1 MGSQRLPL
9 SEAGRKEERQS
20 GSYSWSVLRSSAPY
34 TQGVSML
41 EQDPGE
47 LVQGRA
53 RECEQS
59 CELGVGAGPV
69 GWERRV

>member
-1 MGSQRLPL
+1 MGSERLPL

-41 EQDPGE
+41 GRI
-47 LVQGRA
+47 LV
-53 RECEQS
+53 S
-59 CELGVGAGPV
+59 
-69 GWERRV
+69 

>member
-1 MGSQRLPL
+1 MLRFKWALRGSLL

-41 EQDPGE
+41 GRILGE
-47 LVQGRA
+47 LSHKGRA
-53 RECEQS
+53 R
-59 CELGVGAGPV
+59 V
-69 GWERRV
+69 